1 MARTILT
8 VLLIVASIIL
18 VGCVD
23 GESGKL
29 QLRPPRIDTLE
40 DSEQTEA
47 SKAKE
52 TDLVEQIISSR
63 MKYRQGM
70 EAIVKHYTEAGDYMK
85 LTWAKKELCALT
97 VMPQYN
103 YIVEAGLAGPGLKA
117 TESIAEAD
125 DLYNY
130 AVLLEEN
137 GKGFLIFRD
146 ENKLRL
152 ALDNYNKLIRK
163 YPSSDKIDDAAFRA
177 GGIHELFQD
186 YLIAVLYYK
195 RAFQWDPQT
204 EHPAM
209 YKAAYILD
217 RRLHRRAEEALELYK
232 EAVRNENLSLNYMD
246 FAEWRIEELTKSD
259 KKNK

>member
-29 QLRPPRIDTLE
+29 QLRPLRLDTLE
-40 DSEQTEA
+40 DSEQTA
-47 SKAKE
+47 TE

-85 LTWAKKELCALT
+85 LRWAQKELCALS

-163 YPSSDKIDDAAFRA
+163 YPTSDKIDDAAFKA
-177 GGIHELFQD
+177 GGIHEAFQD

-217 RRLHRRAEEALELYK
+217 RRLHRQAQEALELYK

>member
-1 MARTILT
+1 MAKTILT
-8 VLLIVASIIL
+8 VLLAVVVLA
-18 VGCVD
+18 GC
-23 GESGKL
+23 EEGKL
-29 QLRPPRIDTLE
+29 QLRPPRLDMLE
-40 DSEQTEA
+40 DSEHAQAAKAMEA
-47 SKAKE
+47 
-52 TDLVEQIISSR
+52 DLVEQIISSR

-163 YPSSDKIDDAAFRA
+163 YPSSDKIDDAAFKA

-204 EHPAM
+204 KHPAM
-209 YKAAYILD
+209 FKAAYILD

-232 EAVRNENLSLNYMD
+232 KAIKNENLSLNYMD